1 MARIRNE
8 SGQRQVVAG
17 KMAAKDDDND
27 DIEDEAKASMAGNHE
42 LNRSGGSEFESSAGL
57 ESKSGD
63 DRITESNLVPSNV
76 FENKSDAAKDTSRDL
91 DEAAQDGHDE
101 FVGDSLVLDYNEY
114 EFDEDNEH
122 DASYF
127 SEGGVSY
134 NQFDA
139 QSLGAGTDDEL
150 GDVEGYVPTINVLS
164 EEQLDEQLSEQ
175 RDKGDNE

>member
-1 MARIRNE
+1 M
-8 SGQRQVVAG
+8 
-17 KMAAKDDDND
+17 
-27 DIEDEAKASMAGNHE
+27 
-42 LNRSGGSEFESSAGL
+42 
-57 ESKSGD
+57 
-63 DRITESNLVPSNV
+63 
-76 FENKSDAAKDTSRDL
+76 

-164 EEQLDEQLSEQ
+164 EEQLDEELSEK